1 MVKPATSICRGRC
14 RNKDHGIG
22 VEGKGIHALGNCLL
36 GTMRGV
42 KKRMCNP
49 CGKAALTP
57 ILVCAHDAR
66 GHAFKHT
73 CRKAIVRAFF
83 VLARF
88 RLAFCTEKTPKRRSA
103 AQAGKDGV
111 DGHDARGAG
120 IAHQSPRVLAG
131 HAARGRQKLKRRVTH
146 PLPRRRWRIRKH
158 KAPLST
164 MARGLESSILARV
177 NVAVQLRAS
186 CVIYSADG
194 VLSAPSAPPRGLRE
208 RRRRRR
214 GAWSSAVEAPAP
226 CSAARAPP
234 PSPGRRRVTLTSP
247 EAT

>member
-1 MVKPATSICRGRC
+1 
-14 RNKDHGIG
+14 
-22 VEGKGIHALGNCLL
+22 
-36 GTMRGV
+36 MR
-42 KKRMCNP
+42 NP

-57 ILVCAHDAR
+57 ILVSAHDAR
-66 GHAFKHT
+66 GHAFKHA
-73 CRKAIVRAFF
+73 CRKAAVLALV

-88 RLAFCTEKTPKRRSA
+88 RLAFCTEKTAKRCSA
-103 AQAGKDGV
+103 AKAGKDGV

-120 IAHQSPRVLAG
+120 IAHQRPRALAG
-131 HAARGRQKLKRRVTH
+131 HAARGRQKLKRHIAH
-146 PLPRRRWRIRKH
+146 PLPRRRWKIRKH

-164 MARGLESSILARV
+164 VARGLESSIPARANAV
-177 NVAVQLRAS
+177 VQLRAS